1 MTPPAVITIAIS
13 SSSCASSLSSYSRK
27 RRDPS
32 SGLPDQLDA
41 AAFNDIQGHML
52 NRRDVE
58 ESKEQYDS
66 DDNIERRRRQ
76 NEYTATDFSTLVYQ
90 HRARDGFEDHQRRQQ
105 RVMDRRS
112 FSTTR
117 RRHQDHQ
124 RRSMRSSRRSSD
136 QPLPSGRRTLTD
148 DQLGSLFLSLKITET
163 SNEFAQVVNDVDT
176 EVEEDVDEDV
186 GINRSCET
194 ASSGDI
200 GNHDVSSHTDDDF
213 VNHVLGS
220 LLDTGA
226 PKQQQQ
232 RPNQRASNKKKEGG
246 GVLNRVFKNRRFSW
260 RKNAK
265 KNSGSNSSAQA
276 NLPPTTNE
284 GRGGGVAS
292 GGNELEDYVLGS
304 LGV

>member
-1 MTPPAVITIAIS
+1 M
-13 SSSCASSLSSYSRK
+13 
-27 RRDPS
+27 
-32 SGLPDQLDA
+32 
-41 AAFNDIQGHML
+41 
-52 NRRDVE
+52 
-58 ESKEQYDS
+58 
-66 DDNIERRRRQ
+66 
-76 NEYTATDFSTLVYQ
+76 
-90 HRARDGFEDHQRRQQ
+90 
-105 RVMDRRS
+105 
-112 FSTTR
+112 
-117 RRHQDHQ
+117 
-124 RRSMRSSRRSSD
+124 
-136 QPLPSGRRTLTD
+136 
-148 DQLGSLFLSLKITET
+148 
-163 SNEFAQVVNDVDT
+163 
-176 EVEEDVDEDV
+176 DEDV
-186 GINRSCET
+186 GINRDCET

-284 GRGGGVAS
+284 GRGGGVAN